1 MMDINLL
8 RQLWSI
14 VESAPSQ
21 RVSTLDDSG
30 VLQWL
35 MELLKA
41 DPTFD
46 SQQLPVASTYI
57 KSRLPLIR
65 DLAQQL

>member
-1 MMDINLL
+1 MDVSLL
-8 RQLWSI
+8 RKLWAI
-14 VESAPSQ
+14 VESAPSH

-46 SQQLPVASTYI
+46 SQKLPMASTYI
-57 KSRLPLIR
+57 QSRLPLIR
-65 DLAQQL
+65 DLAQQM